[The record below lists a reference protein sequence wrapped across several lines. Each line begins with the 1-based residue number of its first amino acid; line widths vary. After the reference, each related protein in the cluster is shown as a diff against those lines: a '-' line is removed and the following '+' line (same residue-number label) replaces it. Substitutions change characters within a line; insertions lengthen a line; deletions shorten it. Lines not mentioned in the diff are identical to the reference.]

1 MSVGNTLPEDS
12 LSVQFADACIACI
25 AQCVTETDVQHLV
38 ATILRHFEFESY
50 VFVVLVRNGMRE
62 HYRYLLGCD
71 PGLCYRYFQNKW
83 YAIDPFIDY
92 ALRNTSPVLTADVP
106 NKSAGQKRMRQDA
119 EANGFR
125 NGIAVPAHGSSSSL
139 VGVLYFGTDAGPDHA
154 RRSLVKHRNLMRALA
169 LELLEWW
176 NARLC
181 TNGMME
187 FNLDRID
194 IELLC
199 NARDRTNSKD
209 AAAKLGLTP
218 ACVIKRYERL
228 RRKLGVTGKRHAVF
242 KAIEFGLITPAA

>member
-1 MSVGNTLPEDS
+1 MGNALPEDS

-50 VFVVLVRNGMRE
+50 VFVVMVRDGTRE

-139 VGVLYFGTDAGPDHA
+139 VGVLYFGTNAGPDHA
-154 RRSLVKHRNLMRALA
+154 RRSLDKHRNLMRALA

-181 TNGMME
+181 TNGMLE
-187 FNLDRID
+187 FNLDRLHID
-194 IELLC
+194 LLC
-199 NARDRTNSKD
+199 MARDLATTNE

-218 ACVIKRYERL
+218 FCAKKRYATL
-228 RRKLGVTGKRHAVF
+228 NRRLGVPSKRHAVE

>member
-1 MSVGNTLPEDS
+1 MGNALPEDS
-12 LSVQFADACIACI
+12 LSVQFADACIACV

-38 ATILRHFEFESY
+38 ATIMRHFEFESY

-119 EANGFR
+119 ETNGFR

-154 RRSLVKHRNLMRALA
+154 RRSLGKHRNLMRALA

-181 TNGMME
+181 ANGMME

-194 IELLC
+194 IDLLC
-199 NARDRTNSKD
+199 MAREQATTND
-209 AAAKLGLTP
+209 AAAKLGLTTFC
-218 ACVIKRYERL
+218 AKKRYATL
-228 RRKLGVTGKRHAVF
+228 TRRLGVPSKRHAVE
-242 KAIEFGLITPAA
+242 KAVEIGLITPAS